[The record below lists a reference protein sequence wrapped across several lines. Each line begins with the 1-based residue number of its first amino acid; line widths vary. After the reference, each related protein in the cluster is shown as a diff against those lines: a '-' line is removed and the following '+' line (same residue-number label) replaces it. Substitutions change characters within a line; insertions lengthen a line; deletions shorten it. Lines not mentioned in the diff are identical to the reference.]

1 MRALTMNEI
10 DVVAG
15 GPVPVA
21 VWVVVTVGSAVIGA
35 VGGYLAGSSTAT
47 ASATVTTEGNVTL
60 TCVGGQMP

>member
-21 VWVVVTVGSAVIGA
+21 VWVVVTVGAAVISA
-35 VGGYLAGSSTAT
+35 VGGYMAGSSTAT
-47 ASATVTTEGNVTL
+47 ASATVTTEGEITL
-60 TCVGGQMP
+60 TCIGGQSP